1 MSSKNWIEKYIP
13 VSLAPVRVPH
23 EEIQKLR
30 AALRDCPTVVI
41 GAGAGLSAAAG
52 FDYAGERF
60 RKYFGDFAARYGFS
74 DMYSGGFYRY
84 ETLEEQWAFWS
95 RSIYVN
101 RYMDAPKRTYRRLR
115 ELVRG
120 KDYFVV
126 TTNVDHCF
134 QKARFDKERLFY
146 TQGDYGLWQC
156 STPCHRLTYDNRET
170 VRRMVLA
177 QGFAIDADGRLEPP
191 AAGKPK
197 MRVPSKLISLCP
209 KCGRPMTMNLRS
221 DDAFV
226 EDEGWRAASRR
237 YEEFLKKHETGK
249 ALYLELGVGSNT
261 PGIIKYPFQ
270 IRAFRNPDAVYALVN
285 AQPQSVPEEIRA
297 RSIAV
302 VGDIDATLE
311 ALRGA

>member
-13 VSLAPVRVPH
+13 VSSAPAEVPR
-23 EEIQKLR
+23 EGIPKLR

-52 FDYAGERF
+52 FDYEGERF
-60 RKYFGDFAARYGFS
+60 RKYFGDFAARCGFS

-95 RSIYVN
+95 RFIYVN
-101 RYMDAPKRTYRRLR
+101 RYMDAPKPTYRRLR
-115 ELVRG
+115 ALLRD

-170 VRRMVLA
+170 VRQMVLA
-177 QGFAIDADGRLEPP
+177 QGFAIDAGGRLEPP
-191 AAGKPK
+191 SHEKPR
-197 MRVPSKLISLCP
+197 MRVPSKLIPLCP
-209 KCGRPMTMNLRS
+209 KCGKPMAMNLRS

-226 EDEGWRAASRR
+226 EDEGWRAAARR

-249 ALYLELGVGSNT
+249 VLYLELGVGSNT

-270 IRAFRNPDAVYALVN
+270 IRTLRNPDAVYALVN
-285 AQPQSVPEEIRA
+285 ERPQSVPEEIRA

-302 VGDIDATLE
+302 TADIGAALE

>member
-1 MSSKNWIEKYIP
+1 
-13 VSLAPVRVPH
+13 
-23 EEIQKLR
+23 
-30 AALRDCPTVVI
+30 
-41 GAGAGLSAAAG
+41 
-52 FDYAGERF
+52 
-60 RKYFGDFAARYGFS
+60 
-74 DMYSGGFYRY
+74 
-84 ETLEEQWAFWS
+84 
-95 RSIYVN
+95 
-101 RYMDAPKRTYRRLR
+101 MDAPRPTYRRLR
-115 ELVRG
+115 ALLRE

-156 STPCHRLTYDNRET
+156 STPCHELTYDNRET

-191 AAGKPK
+191 SREKPK
-197 MRVPSKLISLCP
+197 MRVPSKLVPLCP
-209 KCGRPMTMNLRS
+209 KCGKPMTVNLRS
-221 DDAFV
+221 DDSFV

-249 ALYLELGVGSNT
+249 VLYLELGVGYNT

-270 IRAFRNPDAVYALVN
+270 IRAFQNPGAVYAPVN
-285 AQPQSVPEEIRA
+285 AQPQGVPEEIRA
-297 RSIAV
+297 RSIV
-302 VGDIDATLE
+302 VTADIGAALD

>member
-1 MSSKNWIEKYIP
+1 
-13 VSLAPVRVPH
+13 
-23 EEIQKLR
+23 
-30 AALRDCPTVVI
+30 
-41 GAGAGLSAAAG
+41 
-52 FDYAGERF
+52 
-60 RKYFGDFAARYGFS
+60 
-74 DMYSGGFYRY
+74 
-84 ETLEEQWAFWS
+84 
-95 RSIYVN
+95 
-101 RYMDAPKRTYRRLR
+101 
-115 ELVRG
+115 
-120 KDYFVV
+120 
-126 TTNVDHCF
+126 
-134 QKARFDKERLFY
+134 
-146 TQGDYGLWQC
+146 
-156 STPCHRLTYDNRET
+156 
-170 VRRMVLA
+170 MVLA

-197 MRVPSKLISLCP
+197 MRVPSKLIPLCP
-209 KCGRPMTMNLRS
+209 KCGKPMTMNLRS

-226 EDEGWRAASRR
+226 EDEGWHAAARR
-237 YEEFLKKHETGK
+237 CEEFLKKHETGK